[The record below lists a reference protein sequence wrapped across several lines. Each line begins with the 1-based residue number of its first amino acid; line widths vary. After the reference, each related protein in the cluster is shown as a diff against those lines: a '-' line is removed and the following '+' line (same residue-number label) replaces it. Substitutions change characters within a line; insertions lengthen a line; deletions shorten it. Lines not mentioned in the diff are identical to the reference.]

1 VSVHEIERR
10 HRQRKAT
17 LRNTATDEQH
27 DVLVP
32 DSQVAVE
39 LGGVSRMTV
48 FRWDHDPAMAA
59 LGFPARVMM
68 NGRGYRFRRA
78 LEKFKQNLMRKGLA
92 ARDGGA

>member
-1 VSVHEIERR
+1 MSIHEIERR
-10 HRQRKAT
+10 HRQRKRT
-17 LRNTATDEQH
+17 PRNTTDDEH

-48 FRWDHDPAMAA
+48 FRWDRDSAMTA
-59 LGFPARVMM
+59 LGFPARVML
-68 NGRGYRFRRA
+68 NGRGYRSRQQ
-78 LEKFKQNLMRKGLA
+78 LEKFKQNLMRKATA